1 MTPSYPTASLTRSQ
15 GMVFHRFSGDPVT
28 RSKRTHPWMSG
39 VTMLVRWLC
48 SSPASE
54 RHVKWV
60 CPPSFFPGL
69 RKCTPRQ
76 KKSGYVNQQAAPF
89 QRPPKKACPGGLA
102 VTGFGK
108 ECTLT
113 PSRRSESER
122 ELLDLHFHR
131 GPRPEFQDTVGKTCR
146 TSKKQRQRQATNPE
160 ENRQRDNLQITKLGD
175 DQERRP
181 FPKWRKTKGRELL
194 ASTKKKRSG

>member
-1 MTPSYPTASLTRSQ
+1 MIPRDGSSPSTPSYPTASQTRSQ

-76 KKSGYVNQQAAPF
+76 KKKRVREPTGCAIS
-89 QRPPKKACPGGLA
+89 KATQEGLSRWSCCHWIGQGMHP
-102 VTGFGK
+102 TS
-108 ECTLT
+108 
-113 PSRRSESER
+113 SRRPES

-131 GPRPEFQDTVGKTCR
+131 RPRPVFQDTVGKTCR
-146 TSKKQRQRQATNPE
+146 TTKSKDKGKRCHPE
-160 ENRQRDNLQITKLGD
+160 ENRPRGQPPDH
-175 DQERRP
+175 
-181 FPKWRKTKGRELL
+181 
-194 ASTKKKRSG
+194 